1 MSDIRKRVGRKG
13 VTYQVRYP
21 SKATKTGY
29 AYATFDTLKEA
40 RAFVESG
47 EARASAL
54 SHCPQSIAVER
65 AVEEWLEICEKIGR
79 NGRERVEAETL
90 KEYKRRAAVMKE
102 YDWPKPLQELRDT
115 DVVHFRNWLLKHKS
129 RDLARR
135 TLSSFHSVVIEMKQ
149 QGKVES
155 DFAAGITVRSDG
167 RYEEDG
173 EMEIPSDDE
182 VSDLLAA
189 ADVMAAKNDY
199 MEKCWA
205 RYRPLIYLAT
215 FSGMRPSEY
224 RGLPW
229 TSVSDGLIE
238 VRQRADKTGQIGP
251 VKSKAGRRSLI
262 VPSLVTDMIFE
273 WKDQCPSSGHGL
285 VFPTDTGRPLMLNN
299 FVTGGWNPLL
309 REAGLTMIAKKDGR
323 SFERPK
329 YSPYCLRHY
338 TASKLIEK
346 RKDAKYIQT
355 FMGHSDIKI
364 TYNVYGHLM
373 KGRDDLHRQTADEI
387 ANELLR
393 GKRCGK
399 SVAEG
404 LEAAEILSV

>member
-1 MSDIRKRVGRKG
+1 MTDIRKRVGRKG
-13 VTYQVRYP
+13 TTYQVRYP
-21 SKATKTGY
+21 SKATKSGY
-29 AYATFDTLKEA
+29 AYATFDTLKAA
-40 RAFVESG
+40 REFVESG
-47 EARASAL
+47 KARAYAT
-54 SHCPQSIAVER
+54 SHGSQTIAVEQ
-65 AVEEWLEICEKIGR
+65 AVKEWLEICEKIGR
-79 NGRERVEAETL
+79 DGRERVEAETL
-90 KEYKRRAAVMKE
+90 KEYKRRAEVIKE
-102 YDWPKPLQELRDT
+102 YDWPVPLQELRDT

-135 TLSSFHSVVIEMKQ
+135 TLSSFHSVIIEMKQ
-149 QGKVES
+149 QGKIEN
-155 DFAAGITVRSDG
+155 DCAAGITVRRDG

-173 EMEIPSDDE
+173 EIEIPSDDE

-189 ADVMAAKNDY
+189 ADLMAAKNGY

-205 RYRPLIYLAT
+205 RYRPLIYLAA

-229 TSVSDGLIE
+229 SSVSDGLIE
-238 VRQRADKTGQIGP
+238 VKQRADKTGQIGP
-251 VKSKAGRRSLI
+251 VKSKSARRSLI
-262 VPSLVTDMIFE
+262 VPTLVTEMIFE
-273 WKDQCPSSGHGL
+273 WKDRCPSSQHGL

-299 FVTGGWNPLL
+299 FVTGCWNPLL
-309 REAGLTMIAKKDGR
+309 REAGLVRIDNNDG
-323 SFERPK
+323 EPVNRPN

-387 ANELLR
+387 ADELLR
-393 GKRCGK
+393 GKRCGE
-399 SVAEG
+399 SVARP
-404 LEAAEILSV
+404 LQAAEILGV